1 MTTAGAERATASPLD
16 DAWPSRYLAEELWL
30 RGRRQ
35 VAFGLVR
42 RGLFLAP
49 DAMLELAER
58 HETQGRAA
66 YERMVAG
73 LPPEDRAFLGSELML
88 GPASGMLAERSPI
101 VLAFGEQVAEVL
113 GSPDGEIRHACARV
127 NFLVSL
133 FDLISDAERMED
145 ATTLL
150 EDGGLDAVLAGAAG
164 CAALRSSSLGLPVGP
179 SRVFGL
185 LIADLFG
192 DLHARRARRPG
203 SGGWEPFERTV
214 QRAYL
219 AQARSRAAAGAADSL
234 AVARGKSVLP
244 FLIMGE
250 LVALDAPPGRRS
262 EVLGLAEALGEVFWR
277 ADDLADV
284 GSDWLTGD
292 VNSVLASCH
301 SRPREDAGDW
311 LGISTVLESTALEEA
326 SDALLT
332 AIDGALELMRRN
344 APRDG
349 GEAGA
354 WLTWYVVDW
363 LR

>member
-1 MTTAGAERATASPLD
+1 VTPASAERAAASPLD

-49 DAMLELAER
+49 DAMTELAER
-58 HETQGRAA
+58 HEAQGRAA
-66 YERMVAG
+66 YERLVEG

-88 GPASGMLAERSPI
+88 GPASGMLAERAPI
-101 VLAFGEQVAEVL
+101 VLAFGAQVAEVL
-113 GSPDGEIRHACARV
+113 GSADEEIRHACARV

-133 FDLISDAERMED
+133 FDLVSDGERAQD

-150 EDGGLDAVLAGAAG
+150 EDGRLDAVLAGAAG
-164 CAALRSSSLGLPVGP
+164 CAALRSFSLALAVGP
-179 SRVFGL
+179 SRVLGL
-185 LIADLFG
+185 LMADLFG
-192 DLHARRARRPG
+192 DLHALRARRRG
-203 SGGWEPFERTV
+203 SDRWGEFERTV
-214 QRAYL
+214 QQAYR

-234 AVARGKSVLP
+234 EVARGKSVLP

-250 LVALDAPPGRRS
+250 LVALDAPPGRRD

-292 VNSVLASCH
+292 VNSVLESCR
-301 SRPREDAGDW
+301 SRQRDDG

-326 SDALLT
+326 SDGLLT
-332 AIDGALELMRRN
+332 AIDTALALLRRSASRN
-344 APRDG
+344 S
-349 GEAGA
+349 GEAAA

>member
-1 MTTAGAERATASPLD
+1 VTPASTERAASPLD

-42 RGLFLAP
+42 RGRFLAP
-49 DAMLELAER
+49 DAMTQLAER
-58 HETQGRAA
+58 HEKQGRAA
-66 YERMVAG
+66 YERLMEG

-88 GPASGMLAERSPI
+88 GPASGMLAERAPI
-101 VLAFGEQVAEVL
+101 VLAFGAQVAEVL
-113 GSPDGEIRHACARV
+113 GSADEEIRYACARV

-133 FDLISDAERMED
+133 FDLASDGEQTQD
-145 ATTLL
+145 ATALL
-150 EDGGLDAVLAGAAG
+150 EDGRLDAVLAGAAG
-164 CAALRSSSLGLPVGP
+164 CAALRSFSHDLPFGPPRVLGL
-179 SRVFGL
+179 L
-185 LIADLFG
+185 MADLFG
-192 DLHARRARRPG
+192 DLHALRARCGG
-203 SGGWEPFERTV
+203 SDHWRQFERTV

-219 AQARSRAAAGAADSL
+219 AQARSRVAAGAPDSL

-292 VNSVLASCH
+292 VNSVLESCH
-301 SRPREDAGDW
+301 SRPQEDAGDW

-326 SDALLT
+326 SDALLR
-332 AIDGALELMRRN
+332 AIDAALALMGRN